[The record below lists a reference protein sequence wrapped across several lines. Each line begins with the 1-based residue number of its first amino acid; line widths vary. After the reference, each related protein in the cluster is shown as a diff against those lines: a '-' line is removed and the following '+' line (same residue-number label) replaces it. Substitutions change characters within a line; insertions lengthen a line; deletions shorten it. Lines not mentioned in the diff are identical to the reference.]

1 VGVESGRLV
10 DDLQMIHK
18 PNRVRRSFFYRFVP
32 VFAVGVLV
40 LISVMFLWGPSVRA
54 INVEVGHLPPIE
66 VYFSPHSGSTT
77 AIVQEIDRA
86 RSEILVQAYSFT
98 SAEIAH
104 ALLKAHRRGIR
115 VEVILDKSQKSQRYS
130 SLTFLTNARIPT
142 YIDANHAIAH
152 NKIILIDRSVVIT
165 GSFNFTKAAEEKNA
179 ENLLIIRSKELTKR
193 YLDNWLHHRNHSAA

>member
-1 VGVESGRLV
+1 
-10 DDLQMIHK
+10 MHK
-18 PNRVRRSFFYRFVP
+18 PNRVRSSFFYRLVP
-32 VFAVGVLV
+32 VFAVGALV
-40 LISVMFLWGPSVRA
+40 LLSVVFFRGPAARAISVDA
-54 INVEVGHLPPIE
+54 GHLPPIE

-77 AIVQEIDRA
+77 AIVREIDRA

-98 SAEIAH
+98 SAPIAH

-130 SLTFLTNARIPT
+130 SFTFLTNTSIPT
-142 YIDANHAIAH
+142 YIDAEHAIAH

-179 ENLLIIRSKELTKR
+179 ENLLIIRSKELTKQ
-193 YLDNWLHHRNHSAA
+193 YLDNWLHHRDHSGIV

>member
-1 VGVESGRLV
+1 MKQKS
-10 DDLQMIHK
+10 
-18 PNRVRRSFFYRFVP
+18 NRVGNSVFYRPVP
-32 VFAVGVLV
+32 VIAVGAIALLSLMLV
-40 LISVMFLWGPSVRA
+40 WGAAARA

-66 VYFSPHSGSTT
+66 VYFSPHSGGTT

-98 SAEIAH
+98 SATIAQ
-104 ALLKAHRRGIR
+104 ALLRAHRRGIR
-115 VEVILDKSQKSQRYS
+115 VEVILDKSQKNQRYS
-130 SLTFLTNARIPT
+130 SFTFLTNARIPT
-142 YIDANHAIAH
+142 YIDAEHAIAH

>member
-1 VGVESGRLV
+1 M
-10 DDLQMIHK
+10 MIK
-18 PNRVRRSFFYRFVP
+18 PNRISSAVFCRLVP
-32 VFAVGVLV
+32 VLAAGIFILLSVL
-40 LISVMFLWGPSVRA
+40 FPWGPAARA
-54 INVEVGHLPPIE
+54 VNVGTGHLPPIE
-66 VYFSPHSGSTT
+66 VYFSPQSGSTT
-77 AIVQEIDRA
+77 AIVQEIDKA
-86 RSEILVQAYSFT
+86 RSEVLVQAYSFT

-130 SLTFLTNARIPT
+130 SFTFLTNARIPT

-179 ENLLIIRSKELTKR
+179 ENLLIIRSKELTQL
-193 YLDNWLHHRNHSAA
+193 YLDNWLHHRDHSAA